1 MSVKEIKIQQDE
13 CKKIIQDKEELI
25 KEFHDHLK
33 KKDTDYIK
41 AMAQMNDDID
51 NLIRDM
57 QNQLTHMRQDYQREL
72 GNIEKAFDDERDQ
85 ITEYNNAE
93 IEALFKEHTDQET
106 QAALK
111 RAAQEEE
118 NAKQLEDV
126 RNLDANNQADQK
138 IKLEREMQILEKCM
152 EDMKAVYKLN
162 EEKLGFNFRVLT
174 EKIRVNE
181 NTKKSNLDKKR
192 NYLGIKRN
200 VVARYN
206 KQQLE

>member
-1 MSVKEIKIQQDE
+1 
-13 CKKIIQDKEELI
+13 
-25 KEFHDHLK
+25 
-33 KKDTDYIK
+33 
-41 AMAQMNDDID
+41 MNDDID

-57 QNQLTHMRQDYQREL
+57 QNQFTHMRQDYQREL

-111 RAAQEEE
+111 RATQEEE
-118 NAKQLEDV
+118 NARQLEDV

-174 EKIRVNE
+174 EKIRVNK
-181 NTKKSNLDKKR
+181 NTKKSNGDKLR
-192 NYLGIKRN
+192 NY
-200 VVARYN
+200 
-206 KQQLE
+206 